1 MATINNRDKFFWYVE
16 GERIAVVQKKE
27 TATADLNKDPVWE
40 SPTSTSHGK
49 NLRVH
54 YTAKPTALNTKL
66 SDSPEIPAQ
75 FHEALA
81 YRVIAELYKIPGETF
96 NLQLAQYFDMQY
108 ALVVKE
114 GKKYSKSNHMS
125 GGTIKPVSF

>member
-1 MATINNRDKFFWYVE
+1 MATLSNRDKFFWYVE
-16 GERIAVVQKKE
+16 GERIAIVQKKE
-27 TATADLNKDPVWE
+27 TSSTDVNKDAVWE

-54 YTAKPTALNTKL
+54 YTAKPTPLTSTL
-66 SDSPEIPAQ
+66 TDSPEIPAQ

-81 YRVIAELYKIPGETF
+81 YRVIAELYKLPGETF

-108 ALVVKE
+108 SLLLREA
-114 GKKYSKSNHMS
+114 KKYSTSNHRQ
-125 GGTIKPVSF
+125 GGVIKPYSY

>member
-1 MATINNRDKFFWYVE
+1 MATISNRDKFFWYVE
-16 GERIAVVQKKE
+16 GERLAVVQKKE
-27 TATADLNKDPVWE
+27 TATSDINKDSTYE
-40 SPTSTSHGK
+40 SITATNNGK

-54 YTAKPTALNTKL
+54 YTAKPTALTTTL

-81 YRVIAELYKIPGETF
+81 FKVIGELYKIPGETF

-108 ALVVKE
+108 TLLLREA
-114 GKKYSKSNHMS
+114 KKYSKSNHRQ
-125 GGTIKPVSF
+125 GGVITPVDY